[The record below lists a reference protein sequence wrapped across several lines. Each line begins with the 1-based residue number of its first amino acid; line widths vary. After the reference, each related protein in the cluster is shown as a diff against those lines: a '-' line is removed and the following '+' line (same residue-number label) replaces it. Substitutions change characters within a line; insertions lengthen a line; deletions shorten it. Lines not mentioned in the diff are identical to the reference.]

1 VTSPEPLSRLK
12 AQMFALSFTA
22 LFLELMVIRW
32 VPSLVPFIAYYANLM
47 LLSSFLG
54 LGAGAM
60 AGRSRLQLFDWFPG
74 FLACEVVTL
83 VLCRE
88 VMLGGSA
95 GEARFFAL
103 ASDRTLVNTAV
114 LIWIFAGNALVF
126 VPLGQRMGVLFN
138 SLPRLPAYAW
148 DLSGSLFGT
157 LCFGLF
163 SLMHFSPMLGM
174 AAVMAVYLLISP
186 RGRWA
191 LNVPVF
197 AMVLVVVFLN
207 GDRYAIWS
215 PYQYLTISRIETPGV
230 SETEPPPGLLTMVNP
245 PVYSV
250 GINQFFYQFDAAFD
264 PARYTR
270 GSRAGHSVVALW
282 TGYYRVPY
290 AIGSGRGDILVLGA
304 GGGGDVSAALASGA
318 RHVDAVDIDPV
329 VSQISR
335 RFNAAAPYSDPRVTL
350 HVDDARS
357 YLAKAR
363 PGYDMV
369 VFGLLDSHVLFSSMS
384 SVRLDGYV
392 YTVEGLRSAYRLLN
406 KSGMLVLSFY
416 APTDWLP
423 PKLYQALT
431 AATGRQPVM
440 YRLDRFVILCISR
453 DPALQLPERI
463 SQFRR
468 AHFRQEAIAGPM
480 AQIDLPTDDWPF
492 LYLNGKNIPSDYLT
506 AIGSLLC
513 FSLLCIAA
521 LRRRSVGAGD
531 LHFGLMG
538 MGFMLL
544 ETKSINDCTLYF
556 GATWFVTMLVVAGV
570 LLMVLAANLAAER
583 IARFSLAMYAPLII
597 ALVAL
602 ILVPRE
608 QVLGLSFAGR
618 MAWTLL
624 AVPLPIFFAGI
635 VFSTTFRESASPS
648 AVFGANLIGAMMGG
662 FCEYLTMAV
671 GGHRLAMLVIAAYFG
686 SMLTLIVAKRRGWAI

>member
-1 VTSPEPLSRLK
+1 
-12 AQMFALSFTA
+12 MFALSFTA

-32 VPSLVPFIAYYANLM
+32 VPSVVPFIAYYANLM

-60 AGRSRLQLFDWFPG
+60 AGKARLALFNWFPC

-88 VMLGGSA
+88 VMLGGSS
-95 GEARFFAL
+95 GEARFFTL
-103 ASDRTLVNTAV
+103 ASDRTLLNTAV
-114 LIWIFAGNALVF
+114 LIWIFASNALVF

-138 SLPRLPAYAW
+138 SLPRLSAYAW
-148 DLSGSLFGT
+148 DLAGSLFGT

-163 SLMHFSPMLGM
+163 SLMHFSPILGM
-174 AAVMAVYLLISP
+174 AAVMTVYLLISA
-186 RGRWA
+186 RGRWV
-191 LNVPVF
+191 LSLPVF
-197 AMVLVVVFLN
+197 GAILAVVFLN
-207 GDRYAIWS
+207 SDRAAIWS

-230 SETEPPPGLLTMVNP
+230 SETDPPPGLLTMVNP

-250 GINQFFYQFDAAFD
+250 GINQFFYQFDGAFD
-264 PARYTR
+264 PARYTK
-270 GSRAGHSVVALW
+270 GSHAGRSVVALW
-282 TGYYRVPY
+282 TGYYRIPY
-290 AIGSGRGDILVLGA
+290 ALASGRDNILILGA

-335 RFNAAAPYSDPRVTL
+335 RFNAAAPYSDPRVSVR
-350 HVDDARS
+350 VDDARS
-357 YLAKAR
+357 YLAKAH

-406 KSGMLVLSFY
+406 GSGMLVLSFY

-423 PKLYQALT
+423 PKLYQALS
-431 AATGRQPVM
+431 AATGRQPAM
-440 YRLDRFVILCISR
+440 YSLDRFVILCVPR
-453 DPALQLPERI
+453 DARQQLPERI

-468 AHFRQEAIAGPM
+468 VHFREQAIAGPM
-480 AQIDLPTDDWPF
+480 SRIDLPTDDWPF

-506 AIGSLLC
+506 AIGSLLA
-513 FSLLCIAA
+513 FSLICVTG
-521 LRRRSVGAGD
+521 LRRRSFGAGD
-531 LHFGLMG
+531 LHFGLLG

-583 IARFSLAMYAPLII
+583 TARFSFGMYAPLFV
-597 ALVAL
+597 ALVVL
-602 ILVPRE
+602 VLVPRE
-608 QVLGLSFAGR
+608 QVLGLSFAAR

-635 VFSTTFRESASPS
+635 IFSTTFRESAAPS
-648 AVFGANLIGAMMGG
+648 AVFGANLIGAMLGG

-671 GGHRLAMLVIAAYFG
+671 GGHRLALLVIAAYLG
-686 SMLTLIVAKRRGWAI
+686 SMLTLNVAKRRGWAI